1 MSVALKLEDKM
12 QCVHRIK
19 NKCDSLVQG
28 FNITSKHTILFITD
42 YLQWNMT
49 IFCLNIFTSPL
60 SIIRHVSIS
69 LS

>member
-1 MSVALKLEDKM
+1 MSVALKLDDKM
-12 QCVHRIK
+12 QCVHRIE